1 MTLCLPHDLLV
12 RGMSKGEAGKGGELV
27 ATELRVDQFI
37 DILRNKTMMGEA
49 HYPSQTITLGR
60 KTHHGV
66 PFKLSALHETFWHEL
81 VHVILHSMGED
92 KLNDNERFV
101 EEFSHRLAKAIETAR
116 F

>member
-1 MTLCLPHDLLV
+1 MKQLTLPKRLQVD
-12 RGMSKGEAGKGGELV
+12 GKWYS
-27 ATELRVDQFI
+27 VDVVESM
-37 DILRNKTMMGEA
+37 RKRSMMGEA
-49 HYPSQTITLGR
+49 NYPNQTITLGR

>member
-1 MTLCLPHDLLV
+1 MKQLTLPKKL
-12 RGMSKGEAGKGGELV
+12 K
-27 ATELRVDQFI
+27 VD
-37 DILRNKTMMGEA
+37 DKWYSVDVVESMRNKSMMGEA

-92 KLNDNERFV
+92 KLNDNEAFV

>member
-1 MTLCLPHDLLV
+1 MKQLTLPKKL
-12 RGMSKGEAGKGGELV
+12 K
-27 ATELRVDQFI
+27 VD
-37 DILRNKTMMGEA
+37 DKWYSVDVVESMRNKTMMGEA

>member
-1 MTLCLPHDLLV
+1 MKQLTLPKKIQVGDNWY
-12 RGMSKGEAGKGGELV
+12 S
-27 ATELRVDQFI
+27 VDVVESM
-37 DILRNKTMMGEA
+37 RNKSFMGEA
-49 HYPSQTITLGR
+49 SYPDRKITIGR

-81 VHVILHSMGED
+81 THCILESMGQH
-92 KLNDNERFV
+92 KLNDDEAFV